1 MRVRTA
7 RLATGGSR
15 RGRALRRD
23 AGRRERLHLCRP
35 VQPTS
40 ELRLG
45 RRRHRHDPGGGDLA
59 CGSLVADRNSAI
71 GSGPGWPGYREQ
83 QDVA

>member
-1 MRVRTA
+1 VAAGVVVLFAAMPAGANAYIFAA
-7 RLATGGSR
+7 RYS
-15 RGRALRRD
+15 
-23 AGRRERLHLCRP
+23 
-35 VQPTS
+35 QTS

-83 QDVA
+83 QDVAWGPMLE